1 MAQAESH
8 WQGNVGRVTVNN
20 PGDAGATVTLTR
32 NAADGVSYG
41 RLSPYMRFDGV
52 TGQMQ
57 ENLDEL
63 SPTVRT
69 AGVITGLHLG
79 LFAAPVL
86 RWFYF
91 LVSLAGTGMVGTG
104 LVLWIAKRRQKA
116 RPGAREAFSLRL
128 VDGLNAGTVAG
139 LFIAVAAFFWA
150 NRLLPPDLPGRQL
163 WEVRAFLGL
172 GPVAGLR
179 FPVPTPQMA
188 GPAGRRRRVA
198 GAGAGDQCVDHPA
211 PSGGLAAG
219 RRLGDGRIRPD
230 LPGRCVAAGLDGPQ
244 GGPRPQ
250 GASRPSGGPAR
261 AVPNLPQPL
270 ENRGAT
276 MTLAAFCLAYA
287 GFSALCLGMDRHYE
301 DVFDRELPRRHRLS
315 LRLFGWIALALSL
328 WASAEVWGWSYG
340 TVEWIGILSIAGL
353 LLIWFLTFR
362 PRAALTAGGLCALAA
377 PVLAVV

>member
-1 MAQAESH
+1 M
-8 WQGNVGRVTVNN
+8 GRVTVNN

-128 VDGLNAGTVAG
+128 VDGERRHGGRPVHRRRRLLLGQPPAAARPAGTPALGSARFFSAWG
-139 LFIAVAAFFWA
+139 LSLVYAFLFQRRKWLDLLAVAAA
-150 NRLLPPDLPGRQL
+150 SLAL
-163 WEVRAFLGL
+163 V
-172 GPVAGLR
+172 PVISR
-179 FPVPTPQMA
+179 
-188 GPAGRRRRVA
+188 
-198 GAGAGDQCVDHPA
+198 VDHPA

-230 LPGRCVAAGLDGPQ
+230 LPGRCVAAGLMA
-244 GGPRPQ
+244 RK
-250 GASRPSGGPAR
+250 AAR
-261 AVPNLPQPL
+261 ARKAPAGRPAARPAPSPNLPQPL
-270 ENRGAT
+270 ENRGQ
-276 MTLAAFCLAYA
+276 
-287 GFSALCLGMDRHYE
+287 
-301 DVFDRELPRRHRLS
+301 P
-315 LRLFGWIALALSL
+315 
-328 WASAEVWGWSYG
+328 
-340 TVEWIGILSIAGL
+340 
-353 LLIWFLTFR
+353 
-362 PRAALTAGGLCALAA
+362 
-377 PVLAVV
+377 

>member
-362 PRAALTAGGLCALAA
+362 PRAA
-377 PVLAVV
+377 